1 MSLKEIK
8 WRIIGHGIDGTIFVR
23 DCWCIDL
30 CEVFFLLVANTT
42 QFEKQYIS
50 PAHIQQGMNREKTVR
65 SGTNGKTD
73 KGKPFNFHPLQH
85 LFQVIMAL
93 I

>member
-8 WRIIGHGIDGTIFVR
+8 WRIIRHGIDGTIFVR

-30 CEVFFLLVANTT
+30 CEVLFLLVANTT

-50 PAHIQQGMNREKTVR
+50 PEHIQ
-65 SGTNGKTD
+65 
-73 KGKPFNFHPLQH
+73 
-85 LFQVIMAL
+85 
-93 I
+93 